1 MPGYVA
7 AKHPETALQQEI
19 RLVEHMEIRLEHSET
34 AFVVLFSEGDRLV
47 VNWQNYGPGVD
58 VEQGAS

>member
-1 MPGYVA
+1 
-7 AKHPETALQQEI
+7 
-19 RLVEHMEIRLEHSET
+19 MEIRLEHSET
-34 AFVVLFSEGDRLV
+34 VFVVLFSEGDRLV